1 MKHNKKRNTAF
12 VFESLVKE
20 ITVAIMKGDA
30 ERKNKTVA
38 IVKRHF
44 TSDSMLRKHL
54 DCYKSLYE
62 NQSLPKE
69 TCEKILQE
77 TKIASRLIDRQKLFT
92 QQTALINDI
101 NKELEHDVFGNFVPN
116 YKTLATID
124 QIFSTKTSPKNKVML
139 ENAVVESMSGAV
151 EEPEQH
157 QDIDN
162 LTITTFVNK
171 FNEKYSG
178 KLLDEQK
185 ELLNY
190 YITSF
195 VDNAVELKMFL
206 NEELSRLKTEI
217 ENSECENE
225 VKEMT
230 KLVTEK
236 LKTFHSNN
244 LDDETILTILQTQ
257 QLVKELNNGSDH

>member
-20 ITVAIMKGDA
+20 ITVAIMKNDSN
-30 ERKNKTVA
+30 RKNKTVA
-38 IVKRHF
+38 IVKKHF
-44 TSDSMLRKHL
+44 TPDSMLRKHL

-62 NQSLPKE
+62 NQDLPVE

-77 TKIASRLIDRQKLFT
+77 TKVVSRMINQQNLFN
-92 QQTALINDI
+92 QQTELINDI
-101 NKELEHDVFGNFVPN
+101 NKELEHNVFGNFVPN

-124 QIFSTKTSPKNKVML
+124 QIFSSKTSPKNKVML
-139 ENAVVESMSGAV
+139 EGIIVENMAKATETQS
-151 EEPEQH
+151 QH
-157 QDIDN
+157 HNIDN
-162 LTITTFVNK
+162 LTMTTFVNK

-217 ENSECENE
+217 GKSDCEDE

-236 LKTFHSNN
+236 LRTFRTT
-244 LDDETILTILQTQ
+244 DIDAETMLTILQTQ
-257 QLVKELNNGSDH
+257 QLVEELNDGSDH